1 VIDDD
6 QSATPGHT
14 QPPQDHGAL
23 TLTVTGFCEVHGEFE
38 QRAIPGLFGGAP
50 IRLGG
55 CPQCQPPCEDSHDP
69 AAEDRRQATERLVAR
84 SRIPAEYLRV
94 TLDSFPQ
101 PRPEQRRIVSSCRTW
116 LSRFPE
122 MVAGAKRGSWLVLL
136 GPVGSGKTG
145 LACSLMHALMSQ
157 GYGCQYHTLTSVR
170 RWCWDARHR
179 GSNETEAIEHL
190 SRIDVLVIDEIG
202 ASTASDAESA
212 LFGELI
218 ANRCAARKPTILV
231 SNLSREQ
238 LCERLDPRVVDR
250 ILQRA
255 AWFSCD
261 WPSLRTGRA
270 VNADGIRVVK

>member
-1 VIDDD
+1 MIDDD
-6 QSATPGHT
+6 QPSAPEQT
-14 QPPQDHGAL
+14 QHAAV
-23 TLTVTGFCEVHGEFE
+23 LTVRGHCEKHGEFD

-50 IRLGG
+50 IPLGG
-55 CPQCQPPCEDSHDP
+55 CPRCRPASEDAPHDP
-69 AAEDRRQATERLVAR
+69 SEGERRQATERLVAR

-94 TLDSFPQ
+94 TLDSFPTH
-101 PRPEQRRIVSSCRTW
+101 RPEQRKIVASCRTW
-116 LSRFPE
+116 LARFPE

-145 LACSLMHALMSQ
+145 LACSLMHALMGR
-157 GYGCQYHTLTSVR
+157 GYACQYHTLTSVR

-179 GSNETEAIEHL
+179 GSNETEAVEHL
-190 SRIDVLVIDEIG
+190 GRVDVLVIDEIG

-218 ANRCAARKPTILV
+218 ALRCAARKPTILA

-238 LCERLDPRVVDR
+238 LCEQLDARVVDR

-270 VNADGIRVVK
+270 VGDARVSK

>member
-1 VIDDD
+1 MIDDD
-6 QSATPGHT
+6 QQHAPDQI
-14 QPPQDHGAL
+14 QPERGVFAVP
-23 TLTVTGFCEVHGEFE
+23 GFCETHGEFE
-38 QRAIPGLFGGAP
+38 QRALPGLFGGAP

-55 CPQCQPPCEDSHDP
+55 CPQCRPTSDDAGHDP
-69 AAEDRRQATERLVAR
+69 AEEERQRATERLVAR

-94 TLDSFPQ
+94 SLDSFPTH
-101 PRPEQRRIVSSCRTW
+101 RPEQRRIVSSCRTW

-179 GSNETEAIEHL
+179 GSSETDAVEHL
-190 SRIDVLVIDEIG
+190 SRVDVLVVDEIG
-202 ASTASDAESA
+202 ASTASDAEAA

-238 LCERLDPRVVDR
+238 LCEKLDARVVDR

-270 VNADGIRVVK
+270 AVAK